1 MVAAWLLKLVPFKW
15 LFAAAAVLAL
25 IAGLYFGYEHLAN
38 SLRAEGAAPYIDA
51 IDKQKA
57 EAAATLASETD
68 KVHAAER
75 ALQDFKNNQELQD
88 ADHKKT
94 VADLSDRLRRI
105 AGAAGRLRDP
115 NAAGCGQGSGGATNQ
130 TATTAGGGPANP
142 AQAGGLLS
150 AELSGLLAQLT
161 KEADD
166 INIAYTS
173 CRADAYAVR
182 GISQP

>member
-1 MVAAWLLKLVPFKW
+1 MTDIQFKAVIGLVLLAALV
-15 LFAAAAVLAL
+15 
-25 IAGLYFGYEHLAN
+25 FGERYI
-38 SLRAEGAAPYIDA
+38 EGRGADRQLA
-51 IDKQKA
+51 IDTVAINKQKA

-75 ALQDFKNNQELQD
+75 ALQDFKNDQELQD

-94 VADLSDRLRRI
+94 VTDLSDRLRRI

-130 TATTAGGGPANP
+130 TATTAGGGPADP

>member
-1 MVAAWLLKLVPFKW
+1 MTDILIKLGV
-15 LFAAAAVLAL
+15 VLAL
-25 IAGLYFGYEHLAN
+25 LVALFFGERYI
-38 SLRAEGAAPYIDA
+38 EGRGADRQLA
-51 IDKQKA
+51 IDTAAITKQKA
-57 EAAATLASETD
+57 EAVATLASETD
-68 KVHAAER
+68 KVHAAEW

-94 VADLSDRLRRI
+94 VTDLSDRLRRI

-115 NAAGCGQGSGGATNQ
+115 NAAGCGPGGGGATNQ
-130 TATTAGGGPANP
+130 AATAAGGGPANP
-142 AQAGGLLS
+142 TQAGGLLS

-166 INIAYTS
+166 INVAYTS

>member
-1 MVAAWLLKLVPFKW
+1 MTDIQFKAVIGLVLLAALV
-15 LFAAAAVLAL
+15 
-25 IAGLYFGYEHLAN
+25 FGERYI
-38 SLRAEGAAPYIDA
+38 EGRGADRQLA
-51 IDKQKA
+51 IDTAAINKQKA

-94 VADLSDRLRRI
+94 VTDLSDRLRRI

-115 NAAGCGQGSGGATNQ
+115 NAAGCGPGGGGATNQ
-130 TATTAGGGPANP
+130 TATTAGGGPADP

-150 AELSGLLAQLT
+150 AELSGLFAQLT